1 MKAIKSLVAEAV
13 VLEDEEASYFL
24 HALRDARYA
33 ALDDAENF
41 RSICFALE
49 ELGMRL
55 VGENLRSLRRYK
67 TILRDIFPNKLR
79 NEYSELFELVVSARN
94 EAAHRGIFA
103 RNLSSKSI
111 RLSIIIEAGL
121 QVMTTKVKHLMS
133 QNVIFAEKFYS
144 LAKVR
149 EIMLENSFSYIP
161 ILIEDKYY
169 LIPDFI
175 VARIWHDAKSD
186 DKLRY
191 NTRIEKILDK
201 GDLLEPLEIL
211 SNADKSSLLSPM
223 LKEPALVFNGKHA
236 DRAVVGILSPF
247 DLL

>member
-1 MKAIKSLVAEAV
+1 M
-13 VLEDEEASYFL
+13 LEDEEASYFL

-49 ELGMRL
+49 ELGTRL
-55 VGENLRSLRRYK
+55 AGENLRSLRRYK
-67 TILRDIFPNKLR
+67 TILRDIVPNKLK

-94 EAAHRGIFA
+94 EASHRGIFA

-121 QVMTTKVKHLMS
+121 QIMTTKVRHLMS

-161 ILIEDKYY
+161 ILLNDKYY

-175 VARIWHDAKSD
+175 VARIWHDTKSD
-186 DKLRY
+186 DKLKY
-191 NTRIEKILDK
+191 NTKIEKILNK
-201 GDLLEPLEIL
+201 EELLEPLEIL
-211 SNADKSSLLSPM
+211 SNADKSSLLNLM
-223 LKEPALVFNGKHA
+223 LKEPALIFNGKHA